1 MEHATVT
8 ITAGPALFAPE
19 RRAVSVAA
27 IALVSMLAFEALAV
41 TAAMPEI
48 ARALDGLEQYALAF
62 GATLATSV
70 IGMVA
75 AGSDCDRHGP
85 ARSMLAGLLLFAA
98 GLLAAGFASDMHM
111 LVFGRVLQGLG
122 SGAMGVALYVTV
134 GRWYP
139 AELRPR
145 LFALFAAAWVLPAII
160 GPGLAGL
167 IVEWLGWRWVFL
179 AVALLL
185 PPAAW
190 TFLPAARSLAP
201 SGVAEDTNATRRL
214 CLAVIAAL
222 AALALHDYAT
232 QAAQRSPLQA
242 GAGFCVLLY
251 ACAGLL
257 PAGTLT
263 ARRGLPTVIALRGL
277 VAGAFFAA
285 EAFVPLWLTQHGWT
299 IATAGLALS
308 CGGVSWSAGSALQSR
323 ISDPVRRHTLLRAG
337 FALLFLAL
345 AALTLIAWFD
355 QGLYWVLPTW
365 ALAGFGVGMSFPSL
379 SVLMLGLSAEH
390 EQGRHSSALQ
400 LSDALATTATLAL
413 CGGLYVSLHPWVPS
427 ERFAIVLAAAALI
440 ALLAT
445 ALSRRVQPRVA
456 GEQPVGR
463 LP

>member
-1 MEHATVT
+1 MEHAMDT
-8 ITAGPALFAPE
+8 IAARPTLFAPE
-19 RRAVSVAA
+19 RRAVSLAA
-27 IALVSMLAFEALAV
+27 IALVSMLAFEAMAV

-48 ARALDGLEQYALAF
+48 ARALDGLDQYALAF

-75 AGSDCDRHGP
+75 AGNDCDRHGP

-98 GLLAAGFASDMHM
+98 GLLAAGLASDMTVM
-111 LVFGRVLQGLG
+111 VIGRVLQGLG
-122 SGAMGVALYVTV
+122 SGLMGVALYVTV

-145 LFALFAAAWVLPAII
+145 LFALFAAAWVLPAIV

-167 IVEWLGWRWVFL
+167 IVAWLGWPWVFL

-190 TFLPAARSLAP
+190 TFMPAARSLAP
-201 SGVAEDTNATRRL
+201 IGKVSETNATRRL
-214 CLAVIAAL
+214 LLAVIAAL
-222 AALALHDYAT
+222 AALALHDYGSQP
-232 QAAQRSPLQA
+232 QARSPLQA
-242 GAGFCVLLY
+242 GIGLALLLS

-257 PAGTLT
+257 PSGTLT

-285 EAFVPLWLTQHGWT
+285 EAFLPLWLTQQGWT
-299 IATAGLALS
+299 IPTAGLALS

-323 ISDPVRRHTLLRAG
+323 VGDPARRQTLLRTG

-345 AALTLIAWFD
+345 AMLALIAWSD
-355 QGLYWVLPTW
+355 RWLYVALPAW

-400 LSDALATTATLAL
+400 LSDALATTAALAL
-413 CGGLYVSLHPWVPS
+413 CGGLYVSLHGWPPAQ
-427 ERFAIVLAAAALI
+427 RFSVVLATAALI

-445 ALSRRVQPRVA
+445 ALSPRVQARAA
-456 GEQPVGR
+456 G
-463 LP
+463 